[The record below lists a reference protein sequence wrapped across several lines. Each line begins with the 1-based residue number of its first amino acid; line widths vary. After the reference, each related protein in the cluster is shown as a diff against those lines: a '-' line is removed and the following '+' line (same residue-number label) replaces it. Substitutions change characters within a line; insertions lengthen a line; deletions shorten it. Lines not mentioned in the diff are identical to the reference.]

1 MATWIKM
8 REGSGHPDAAGV
20 VHRNGAHTARLGPVQ
35 VSAIAVP
42 GSATGFIKR
51 FLDRRPGFVMPAHQ
65 RDRAVRAVKIVVDVL
80 IGFELAV
87 VRQHIGVRP
96 AVIAQRSPQ
105 RKVFG

>member
-1 MATWIKM
+1 
-8 REGSGHPDAAGV
+8 
-20 VHRNGAHTARLGPVQ
+20 
-35 VSAIAVP
+35 
-42 GSATGFIKR
+42 
-51 FLDRRPGFVMPAHQ
+51 MPAHQ